1 MYLMAAW
8 SYGNYKYESK
18 NMREMKIRSTTI
30 ICVRHKGSVA
40 LAGDGQVSFD
50 DTIMKGNARKVR
62 RMYNDQVIT
71 GFAGAAADALALLER
86 FEGKIEE
93 YAGNLPRAAVELAK
107 EWRTD
112 KYLQK
117 LEALL
122 IVANR
127 ENTFLLSGSGDVFEP
142 DGAVMAIGSGGTYAH
157 AAAKAMVE
165 EAPKLSAEKIATRAL
180 EIASDICVY
189 TNRNIQVE
197 VVE

>member
-1 MYLMAAW
+1 M
-8 SYGNYKYESK
+8 KDI
-18 NMREMKIRSTTI
+18 KIRSTTI

-40 LAGDGQVSFD
+40 MAGDGQVSFD

-71 GFAGAAADALALLER
+71 GFAGAAADALALFER

-93 YAGNLPRAAVELAK
+93 YAGNLTRAAVELAK

-122 IVANR
+122 IVADD
-127 ENTFLLSGSGDVFEP
+127 EKTFLLSGAGDVFEP
-142 DGAVMAIGSGGTYAH
+142 DGSVIAIGSGGSYAH

-165 EAPKLSAEKIATRAL
+165 EAPKMTAENIATRAL
-180 EIASDICVY
+180 EIAAEICVF
-189 TNRNIQVE
+189 TNNNIQVE
-197 VVE
+197 VIK